1 MLMSF
6 EQNVYQLRQE
16 KLRQIEALGQQA
28 YPHKFDFT
36 HSAPQILAEYTDK
49 TAEQLENPRVEVKV
63 AGRIISLPPQGQG
76 GVAPPQQGG
85 ARPQGYWK
93 NALLGGKGFLLF
105 KALHPGD
112 PIAVPGD

>member
-49 TAEQLENPRVEVKV
+49 TAEPLENPRVEVKV
-63 AGRIISLPPQGQG
+63 AARTLSLPRPNQT
-76 GVAPPQQGG
+76 GG
-85 ARPQGYWK
+85 ARPPNGHRAPQK
-93 NALLGGKGFLLF
+93 LAIIALLLR
-105 KALHPGD
+105 KAL
-112 PIAVPGD
+112 